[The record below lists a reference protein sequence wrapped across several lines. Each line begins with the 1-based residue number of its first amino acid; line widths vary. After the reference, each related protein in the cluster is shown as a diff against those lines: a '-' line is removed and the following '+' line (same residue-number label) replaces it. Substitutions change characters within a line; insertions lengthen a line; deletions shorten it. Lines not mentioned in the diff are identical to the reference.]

1 MVWWQHQTIFVYFRK
16 HPENNNIYKT
26 KTSLH
31 LPKCSK
37 GHLGSF
43 IRLTASD
50 IAIPKDSRTHKACGG
65 YFRLKSRFVAWCMR
79 IHLRSKTKF
88 HLKTI
93 SPQGSLKQ
101 VFFRRASTA
110 TAGIPLYFKGAVRSC
125 VGKDRFKPLW
135 VRPSF
140 GIPKDPFKPLWVRLS
155 FGINALI
162 RFILEW

>member
-1 MVWWQHQTIFVYFRK
+1 
-16 HPENNNIYKT
+16 
-26 KTSLH
+26 
-31 LPKCSK
+31 
-37 GHLGSF
+37 
-43 IRLTASD
+43 
-50 IAIPKDSRTHKACGG
+50 
-65 YFRLKSRFVAWCMR
+65 MR

-135 VRPSF
+135 VR
-140 GIPKDPFKPLWVRLS
+140 LS
-155 FGINALI
+155 FGIIEEGEKKMNNQKQPTLTFSIQDTKELEMKKALEEVYSALIEKGYNPINQIVGYILSEDPKYITNYKNARGIIRKIDRDDLLNALVKNY
-162 RFILEW
+162 LGV